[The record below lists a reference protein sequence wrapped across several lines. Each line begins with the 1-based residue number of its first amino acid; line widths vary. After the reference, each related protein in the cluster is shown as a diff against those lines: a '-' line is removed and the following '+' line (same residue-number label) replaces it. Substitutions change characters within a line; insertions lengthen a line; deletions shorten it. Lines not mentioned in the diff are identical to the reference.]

1 MPTIQEFIQSEMGK
15 PNKSPKHL
23 ILEAYALGVSHGEGE
38 DYQPVPE
45 APDWMR
51 GMLSEDSNSELAGD
65 EIEDADDEENVP
77 HTIPDSD

>member
-45 APDWMR
+45 APD
-51 GMLSEDSNSELAGD
+51 NSELAVD